1 VKNTMAIYR
10 IYLHPDAMNERW
22 DYLRPYFHPRTL
34 NKAKK
39 PMLLC
44 VSLENSFH
52 IFLKVEARNF
62 ECNDNEKIH
71 IPYNLVDA
79 MFEIPPEEIGK
90 IGYDL
95 TKQDAPFP
103 DPGYRST

>member
-1 VKNTMAIYR
+1 LSLNILITFSIKYPHYR
-10 IYLHPDAMNERW
+10 CAAFAP
-22 DYLRPYFHPRTL
+22 
-34 NKAKK
+34 K
-39 PMLLC
+39 
-44 VSLENSFH
+44 S
-52 IFLKVEARNF
+52 
-62 ECNDNEKIH
+62 DNEKIH

-90 IGYDL
+90 IGYDP